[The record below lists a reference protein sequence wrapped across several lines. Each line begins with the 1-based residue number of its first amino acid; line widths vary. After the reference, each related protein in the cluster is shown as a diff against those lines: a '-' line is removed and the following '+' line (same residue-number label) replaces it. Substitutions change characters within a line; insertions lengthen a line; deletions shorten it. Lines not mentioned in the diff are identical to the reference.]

1 LARPYL
7 EKTLHKKGLVKWV
20 QMQTLNS
27 SPNTTKKKKKK
38 YRGQEVLEVRNLLAS
53 TSFSVV

>member
-38 YRGQEVLEVRNLLAS
+38 VQGSGGPGSQEFAGQY
-53 TSFSVV
+53 